1 MPYAFFLDIDGTLID
16 YKFVPA
22 ENRIAIDEA
31 RDAGHL
37 VFLNTGRSYRFIPNR
52 VWDHFEFDGIV
63 CGSGSYASLG
73 DKLLLHRTIT
83 PSEAAEDAKALM
95 AMNQPFIFEGEHK
108 VLVWG
113 TPPQHDYWLPI
124 ESAEE
129 LTGIHADVNLQ
140 KINLPGQASPEA
152 VNYLTKRYHLLQ
164 FPTYAEIA
172 IIGCDKGKGMD
183 VVMANLPEGF
193 VSVAIGDSLN
203 DREMLTAA
211 RISVAMGNSTDEVKA
226 LCTHETASVRDAGVA
241 VAIRA
246 ILCGEHKRSRL
257 LQNSA
262 QGEYL

>member
-1 MPYAFFLDIDGTLID
+1 MPYAFFLDIDGTIID

-31 RDAGHL
+31 RREGHL

-52 VWDHFEFDGIV
+52 VWDNFDFDGVV

-73 DKLLLHRTIT
+73 GKLLLHRTIS
-83 PSEAAEDAKALM
+83 PQDAMEDAKALM

-124 ESAEE
+124 ESADE
-129 LTGIHADVNLQ
+129 LMGIHADVNLQ

-152 VNYLTKRYHLLQ
+152 RAYLQKRYHLLQ

-183 VVMANLPEGF
+183 VVMANLPDNF

-203 DREMLTAA
+203 DREMLVAA
-211 RISVAMGNSTDEVKA
+211 EISVAMGNSNDQVKS
-226 LCTHETASVRDAGVA
+226 LCTHETADVRDAGVA
-241 VAIRA
+241 IAMRA
-246 ILCGEHKRSRL
+246 IIDGKHLHTRY
-257 LQNSA
+257 LQNH
-262 QGEYL
+262 